1 MQESVGLMVHQ
12 QSILLRLREAWQ
24 HGADTEQI
32 CLWLEQLKA
41 ENSSI
46 GNAALAGAIGDMR
59 SVLMSVEAAI
69 QCSTAEAVAISRHQ
83 LLDTLSS
90 VFLSRT
96 SSRVAAQVMPML
108 LRLLQSLQFI
118 LATVSSPAGTGVADA
133 TTRFAC
139 MQLLISLMKIHTHPE
154 SLGAPCIVCLPLQA
168 DPTGM

>member
-24 HGADTEQI
+24 HGVDTAQI

-41 ENSSI
+41 ENNSI
-46 GNAALAGAIGDMR
+46 GNAAMAGVIGDMR
-59 SVLMSVEAAI
+59 SVLMAVEAAI
-69 QCSTAEAVAISRHQ
+69 QCSTAEAVAVSRSKS
-83 LLDTLSS
+83 LDTLSS

-96 SSRVAAQVMPML
+96 SSRVAAQAMPML
-108 LRLLQSLQFI
+108 LRLLQSLQFV
-118 LATVSSPAGTGVADA
+118 LATVSSPAGAADA

-154 SLGAPCIVCLPLQA
+154 GLGAPCIVKLPLQA
-168 DPTGM
+168 DLTGM